1 VDELNVCP
9 EPGAVVHLD
18 GPQDS
23 HYLKEITIAGS
34 YKDFPAGKKSGQCEQ
49 KIRPL
54 GKYKVF
60 DTIYIY

>member
-23 HYLKEITIAGS
+23 HHLKEISVASSYEDFSAGIA
-34 YKDFPAGKKSGQCEQ
+34 KSQVTE
-49 KIRPL
+49 
-54 GKYKVF
+54 
-60 DTIYIY
+60 